1 MATKKST
8 KKTAS
13 KKAVKKPTTKKVTKK
28 RSYNRK
34 PKSVEAEAI
43 NTGADQA
50 PQLDKAQAGDDQM
63 DSIGSFGEFLS
74 QVLGIK
80 DGAGRPEPG
89 NESPVELLR
98 RIEIIDLRGVSVK
111 DRFHTLLLLESEGY
125 ITTSVESLTENL
137 DNLRV
142 GLTAD
147 ALQLLHD
154 NKLVR
159 PMVWPEVEA
168 CDCQYISKPNVN
180 HSRINLGFSIP
191 EPVYPDTTWIGNA
204 QYVRMS

>member
-13 KKAVKKPTTKKVTKK
+13 KKAVKKPTTKKVAKK
-28 RSYNRK
+28 RSYNHK
-34 PKSVEAEAI
+34 PKPVEAEAI
-43 NTGADQA
+43 NMSAD
-50 PQLDKAQAGDDQM
+50 QAGDDQI

-74 QVLGIK
+74 KMLEPEE
-80 DGAGRPEPG
+80 GANQAKPG
-89 NESPVELLR
+89 NESPVVELLR
-98 RIEIIDLRGVSVK
+98 RIEIIDLRGVSIK

-137 DNLRV
+137 ENLDV
-142 GLTAD
+142 GLTVD

-159 PMVWPEVEA
+159 PMYWPEVEA
-168 CDCQYISKPNVN
+168 CNCRYISKPNVN

-204 QYVRMS
+204 QYVRVA